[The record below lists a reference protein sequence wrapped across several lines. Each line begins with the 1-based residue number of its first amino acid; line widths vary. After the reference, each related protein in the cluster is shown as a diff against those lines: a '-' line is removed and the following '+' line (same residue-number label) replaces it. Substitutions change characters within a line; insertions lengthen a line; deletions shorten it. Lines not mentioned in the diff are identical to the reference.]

1 MALQYLTLIHV
12 LISLMGIASGFG
24 AIAGMLAGRVF
35 RIWTAVFLA
44 TTVATSV
51 TGFFFPFRGFLPAH
65 GLGIISLV
73 ALAIAIYALYVR
85 RLVGAWR
92 VSYVVSAVVAQYLN
106 FLVLIVQMFAK
117 VPEMKALAPTQTE
130 PPFMVTQLVALAV
143 FVVLGLLSLKKFHAS
158 LTPEV

>member
-1 MALQYLTLIHV
+1 
-12 LISLMGIASGFG
+12 MGIASGFG

-35 RIWTAVFLA
+35 QIWTAVFLA

-65 GLGIISLV
+65 ALGIISLV
-73 ALAIAIYALYVR
+73 ALAIAIYALYAR

-130 PPFMVTQLVALAV
+130 PPFMVTQIVALAV